1 MNRSY
6 YQNTIAEFLVTEE
19 LQIFAELTKNNE
31 YELGE
36 FQKNAWLYQ
45 IKFLKQNLI
54 GLEGKIYFEYIIPR
68 IGKRVDNILIIDDL
82 ILVIEFKIGD
92 KQYHSQTQDQTIDY
106 CLDLLN
112 FHSSSHNKC
121 ILPILVSTE
130 AIDVKNELE
139 VIKKLQKP
147 LRCNSKN
154 FKKNLHDLLYSKI
167 EKKTIDIQAWE
178 SGIYQPTPT
187 IIEAAQAFYKGHNVK
202 EISRSDASAI
212 NLSVTTDSIN
222 KIIERSK
229 KYHKKSI
236 CFITGVPGAGKT
248 LAGLNIAAERLKA
261 DKSEHAVFLS
271 GNGPLV
277 DVLRESLARDAV
289 KTARLQNSKLSKSES
304 TRKAK
309 TFIQNIHHFRDDNLR
324 HNDPPIEKVVV
335 YDEAQRAWHEGQ
347 LAQFMKKKKG
357 INDFFMSEPKYLIQV
372 MDRHDDWC
380 VIVCLIGGGQEINTG
395 EAGLSEWIESLKGN
409 FTKWDI
415 YYSDKLQ
422 SDYSTYLNNQEL
434 SHWLAQNGHK
444 DSNLHL
450 AVSLRSFRS
459 ENVSLLIQHLLNN
472 QPEEAYKIY
481 QTVKPD
487 YPIYLTRDLDK
498 AKQWLNE
505 RARGS
510 ERIGIIA
517 SSGGVRLKAD
527 GIYVKNEI
535 SSVNWFLNEKDDVRS
550 SYYLEDVA
558 TEFDV
563 QGLEIEFSCVAWD
576 INFYYDMGWK
586 YQKFKGMAWQNI
598 HKSSEQQYLLNSYRV
613 LLTRAR
619 QGMVIFIPEP
629 LGDDLTRPPE
639 KYNGIFEYLESCGF
653 DVIN

>member
-6 YQNTIAEFLVTEE
+6 YQNTIAEFLLTAD
-19 LQIFAELTKNNE
+19 LQIFAELTKHNE
-31 YELGE
+31 HELGE
-36 FQKNAWLYQ
+36 LQKNAWLYQ

-54 GLEGKIYFEYIIPR
+54 GLDGKIYFEYIIPR
-68 IGKRVDNILIIDDL
+68 MGKRVDNILIIDDL

-92 KQYHSQTQDQTIDY
+92 KKYHSQAQDQTIDY

-130 AIDVKNELE
+130 ANDVKNELE
-139 VIKKLQKP
+139 VIKKLKKP
-147 LRCNSKN
+147 LRCNSQN
-154 FKKNLHDLLYSKI
+154 FKANLCELLRSKI
-167 EKKTIDIQAWE
+167 NKIPIDIQAWE
-178 SGIYQPTPT
+178 NGVYKPTPT

-212 NLSVTTDSIN
+212 NLSATTDSIN
-222 KIIERSK
+222 KIIEHSK

-261 DKSEHAVFLS
+261 DESEHAVFLS

-289 KTARLQNSKLSKSES
+289 TTAKSQNTKLSKSES
-304 TRKAK
+304 VRKAK

-324 HNDPPIEKVVV
+324 DNKPPIEKVVV

-357 INDFFMSEPKYLIQV
+357 INDFLMSEPKYLIQV
-372 MDRHDDWC
+372 MDRHEDWC

-395 EAGLSEWIESLKGN
+395 EAGLSEWIESLKAS
-409 FTKWDI
+409 FTNWEI

-422 SDYSTYLNNQEL
+422 SEHSTYLNDPKLVQWL
-434 SHWLAQNGHK
+434 SRYGHK

-459 ENVSLLIQHLLNN
+459 EKVSLLIQYLLND
-472 QPEEAYKIY
+472 QSEDACKIY
-481 QTVKPD
+481 QSVTQD

-498 AKQWLNE
+498 AKQWLKE

-517 SSGGVRLKAD
+517 SSGGIRLKAA

-535 SSVNWFLNEKDDVRS
+535 SPVNWFLNGKEDVRS
-550 SYYLEDVA
+550 SYYLEDIA

-576 INFYYDMGWK
+576 INFYYEKGWK
-586 YQKFKGMAWQNI
+586 YQQFKGATWQNI
-598 HKSSEQQYLLNSYRV
+598 HKSEDRQYLLNSYRV

-619 QGMVIFIPEP
+619 QGMVIFVPESVS
-629 LGDDLTRPPE
+629 DDLTRPSE
-639 KYNGIFEYLESCGF
+639 KYDAIFEYLKSCGF
-653 DVIN
+653 GVI